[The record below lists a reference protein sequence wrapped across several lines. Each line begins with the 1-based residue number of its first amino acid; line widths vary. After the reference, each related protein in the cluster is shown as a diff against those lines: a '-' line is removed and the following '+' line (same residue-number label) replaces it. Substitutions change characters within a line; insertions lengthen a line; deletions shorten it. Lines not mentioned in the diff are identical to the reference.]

1 MVRRRIAWL
10 SIFFSLA
17 LAWLIPPEATRGA
30 LFCPSGIYPIAG
42 GPLKAKAY
50 RKGELLRIALPYLQP
65 DWRLRDYYTFYA
77 QTPIKHAAEPPRR
90 FPELTVA
97 AVGICT
103 TSTDNKEKCTKQ
115 LRQAL
120 DLQYDAIDHILWI
133 PLRYT
138 GALKSLRVTLN
149 FEGRCGGYLLYA
161 SGPLPW

>member
-1 MVRRRIAWL
+1 MQRWIAWL
-10 SIFFSLA
+10 SIFLSLA

-30 LFCPSGIYPIAG
+30 LFCPNGIYPITG
-42 GPLKAKAY
+42 GPLKAKVY

-65 DWRLRDYYTFYA
+65 NWMLGDYYTFYA
-77 QTPIKHAAEPPRR
+77 QTPIKHTAKPPRR

-103 TSTDNKEKCTKQ
+103 TGTDGKEKCTKQ

-120 DLQYDAIDHILWI
+120 DLQYDSTNHMLWI